1 MVNYG
6 INKYTY
12 TGDIME
18 YKRITLDYNSL
29 EPYIDNKTLDLH
41 YNSHYKNYTDN
52 LNKYLNKHNY
62 KYNHNPIYLA
72 KHIDI
77 LPRRISKSHPIFLYP
92 NQYQK
97 RNTYTYVKSN

>member
-18 YKRITLDYNSL
+18 YKRINLDYNSL

-62 KYNHNPIYLA
+62 KYNHNNNQSIFIYIHKL
-72 KHIDI
+72 KFIV
-77 LPRRISKSHPIFLYP
+77 FYLY
-92 NQYQK
+92 NSITMQ
-97 RNTYTYVKSN
+97 R